1 MIIVADNLQILRRPI
16 AEAVAKGDA
25 EPIRR
30 MVCRWVAAGAEA
42 IDINA
47 GPASRRDESP
57 MAFLVDAVRKAA
69 TSVPLVLDSSSP
81 SALCAGLAAA
91 AGPSVINGFSLQP
104 VRMDTILPLA
114 LKHRTDVI
122 GYLLRRDGH
131 VPTGPE
137 ERMSV
142 AVELF
147 QAYLDAG
154 GDPARL
160 IIDPV
165 VVPVTW
171 QDGHRQIVEILELLR
186 RLPDLLG
193 IRIRTIAGL
202 SNLTTGVKDPERR
215 DLLEQSAIPM
225 LAAAGLDMI
234 LMNVQRERSVR
245 TAHASRRLLSEG
257 IFSWKEV

>member
-25 EPIRR
+25 EPIRS
-30 MVCRWVAAGAEA
+30 MVRQWIAAGAEA

-47 GPASRRDESP
+47 GPAGRRADSP
-57 MAFLVDAVRKAA
+57 MAFLVDAVRGAA
-69 TSVPLVLDSSSP
+69 SIPLVLDSASP
-81 SALCAGLAAA
+81 AALSAGLDA
-91 AGPSVINGFSLQP
+91 AGAPAVINGFSLEP
-104 VRMDTILPLA
+104 ARMDTVLPLA
-114 LKHRTDVI
+114 LAHQSDVI

-131 VPTGPE
+131 VPTDTE

-147 QAYLDAG
+147 QAFLDAG
-154 GDPARL
+154 GDAARL
-160 IIDPV
+160 VIDPV

-171 QDGHRQIVEILELLR
+171 QDGHRQLAEILEVLR

-193 IRIRTIAGL
+193 ARVRTIAGL
-202 SNLTTGVKDPERR
+202 SNLTTGVGDPERR
-215 DLLEQSAIPM
+215 GLLEQSVIPM

-234 LMNVQRERSVR
+234 LMNVLRAQSVR
-245 TAHASRRLLSEG
+245 TVHASRMLLSKG